1 MFDNAHIRLTLTR
14 GKKVTIYVAFSFP
27 FGLCANK
34 GGGNMLLDETKIDI
48 PSDGGEITVT

>member
-48 PSDGGEITVT
+48 PSDGGK